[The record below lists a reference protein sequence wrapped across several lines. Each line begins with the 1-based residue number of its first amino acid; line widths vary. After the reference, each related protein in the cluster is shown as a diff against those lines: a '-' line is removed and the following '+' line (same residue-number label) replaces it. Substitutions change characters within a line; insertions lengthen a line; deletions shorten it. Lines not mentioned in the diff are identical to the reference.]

1 MLTSLAK
8 MLHSRPAHFIHLLQI
23 AVSEIPFNLFLKYV
37 YATLGANYDRLLNKK
52 IYMPAYCFS
61 SASLRLLSK
70 MASRSQRR
78 LVAAFILPDR
88 DSLNKPCSDWTT
100 KRNSALT
107 GACHWSVPLLR
118 HLLRSSGAT
127 SMPVQTEGPH

>member
-1 MLTSLAK
+1 
-8 MLHSRPAHFIHLLQI
+8 
-23 AVSEIPFNLFLKYV
+23 
-37 YATLGANYDRLLNKK
+37 
-52 IYMPAYCFS
+52 MPAYCFS
-61 SASLRLLSK
+61 SASLRLLFK

-107 GACHWSVPLLR
+107 GPCHWSVPLLR

-127 SMPVQTEGPH
+127 SMPVQTEGPHQAQNVPVILNYSILRHQLTYLQNFHKHHDDFFKPFMIVNIIRDKY